1 MRSALSMAFQLA
13 AEEQPRAEDA
23 AAAHPQPP
31 PPPPGSP
38 THARRRAFQPPSLPL
53 WQRVCRAL
61 GPAPHAYLQ
70 SLGPLAPTARPTALQ
85 PLALRRSGA
94 HAPSALGG
102 TRLTADGTQLAELPV
117 DRGGQL
123 LPVQAGLVQCH
134 LELGTVKG
142 VPPSGEAWTSCAFLT
157 GAGAGAWLRVSGP
170 APH

>member
-23 AAAHPQPP
+23 AAAHPQQPP
-31 PPPPGSP
+31 PPPLRSP
-38 THARRRAFQPPSLPL
+38 THARRRALQPPPPPL

-61 GPAPHAYLQ
+61 GAAPHAYLQ
-70 SLGPLAPTARPTALQ
+70 SLGPLAPTARPSALQ

-94 HAPSALGG
+94 NAPSALCGM
-102 TRLTADGTQLAELPV
+102 RLAADGTQLSELPV
-117 DRGGQL
+117 DGAGQL

-142 VPPSGEAWTSCAFLT
+142 VPPSGEAWPSCALSN
-157 GAGAGAWLRVSGP
+157 LI
-170 APH
+170 